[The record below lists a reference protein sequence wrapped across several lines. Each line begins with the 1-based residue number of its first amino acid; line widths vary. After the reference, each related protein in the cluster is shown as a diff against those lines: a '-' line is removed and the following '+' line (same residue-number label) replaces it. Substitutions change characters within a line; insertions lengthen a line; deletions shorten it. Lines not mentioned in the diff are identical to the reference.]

1 MLTHGKSPHAKS
13 NFHLRLSSTS
23 SCGATPPSS
32 SWRISSD
39 TVSHVE
45 PLVTPPVGA
54 LKKPQNERHGST
66 EAGHTRLVGVTRVVY
81 LPKNV
86 DVSPALEVGES
97 AVSRSTSVYLYE
109 QRSETQQ
116 EASSSSSLGG

>member
-1 MLTHGKSPHAKS
+1 MPARKVELPSAFIFDQLVWSHPS
-13 NFHLRLSSTS
+13 L
-23 SCGATPPSS
+23 PPS

-81 LPKNV
+81 LPKNI

-116 EASSSSSLGG
+116 EASSSSLGG